1 MSQFRSTASLRAA
14 ITCLLLALTSVTATI
29 AATLTVQPGETLY
42 GIATRYKVSV
52 NDLVRVN
59 QLKSNNIS
67 PGQILEL
74 PKGIST
80 TGSGVQSTNQ
90 SSNQSGTATRTSVR
104 TPKTPESLLWPAE
117 GIITTHFTY
126 RGKRRG
132 HSGIDI
138 AAPFKTP
145 ISAALSGTVTSSGWD
160 VYGYGNLIVI
170 RGQDGRDY
178 YYAHNSKLLVRRG
191 QHVAQGQLIALMG
204 STGRSTGSHLHFE
217 VRNGSRIINPYAML
231 PSSRLQLAA
240 YRR

>member
-1 MSQFRSTASLRAA
+1 MSQFHSTARLRAA
-14 ITCLLLALTSVTATI
+14 ITCLLLALTSITATI
-29 AATLTVQPGETLY
+29 AATVTVQPGETLY
-42 GIATRYKVSV
+42 GIASRYKVSV
-52 NDLVRVN
+52 NDLVRTN
-59 QLKSNNIS
+59 QLKSNSIS
-67 PGQILEL
+67 PGQTLEL
-74 PKGIST
+74 PKTGSSAQST
-80 TGSGVQSTNQ
+80 TQ
-90 SSNQSGTATRTSVR
+90 SSRVTRASVR
-104 TPKTPESLLWPAE
+104 TSDTLENLLWPAE
-117 GIITTHFTY
+117 GVITTHFTY

-160 VYGYGNLIVI
+160 VYGYGNLLVI
-170 RGQDGRDY
+170 RGVDGRDY

-191 QHVAQGQLIALMG
+191 QRIAQGQLIALMG

>member
-1 MSQFRSTASLRAA
+1 LSQFHSTARLRAA
-14 ITCLLLALTSVTATI
+14 ITCLLLALTSITATI
-29 AATLTVQPGETLY
+29 AATVTVQPGETLY
-42 GIATRYKVSV
+42 GIASRYKVSV
-52 NDLVRVN
+52 NDLVRTN
-59 QLKSNNIS
+59 QLKTNSIS
-67 PGQILEL
+67 PGQVLEL
-74 PKGIST
+74 PKTGSSAQST
-80 TGSGVQSTNQ
+80 TP
-90 SSNQSGTATRTSVR
+90 SSRVTRASVR
-104 TPKTPESLLWPAE
+104 TSNSFENLLWPAE
-117 GIITTHFTY
+117 GVITTHFTY

-160 VYGYGNLIVI
+160 VYGYGNLLVI
-170 RGQDGRDY
+170 RGVDGRDY

-191 QHVAQGQLIALMG
+191 QRVAQGQLIALMG

-217 VRNGSRIINPYAML
+217 VRSGSRIINPYAML

>member
-1 MSQFRSTASLRAA
+1 MSQIHSTVRLRAT
-14 ITCLLLALTSVTATI
+14 ITCLLLALTSITATI
-29 AATLTVQPGETLY
+29 AATVTVQPGETLY
-42 GIATRYKVSV
+42 GIASRYKVSV
-52 NDLVRVN
+52 KDLVRTN
-59 QLKSNNIS
+59 QLKTNSIS
-67 PGQILEL
+67 PGQVLEL
-74 PKGIST
+74 PKTGSSAQST
-80 TGSGVQSTNQ
+80 TP
-90 SSNQSGTATRTSVR
+90 SSRVTRASVR
-104 TPKTPESLLWPAE
+104 TSDTLENLLWPAE

-160 VYGYGNLIVI
+160 VYGYGNLLVI
-170 RGQDGRDY
+170 RGVDGRDY

-191 QHVAQGQLIALMG
+191 QRVAQGQLIALMG

-217 VRNGSRIINPYAML
+217 VRNGSSIINPYAML

>member
-1 MSQFRSTASLRAA
+1 MSQFHSTVRLRAA
-14 ITCLLLALTSVTATI
+14 ITCLLVALTSITATI
-29 AATLTVQPGETLY
+29 AATVTVQPGETLY
-42 GIATRYKVSV
+42 GIASRYKVSV
-52 NDLVRVN
+52 KDLVRAN
-59 QLKSNNIS
+59 QLKTNSIS
-67 PGQILEL
+67 PGQVLEL
-74 PKGIST
+74 PQTGSSAQST
-80 TGSGVQSTNQ
+80 TP
-90 SSNQSGTATRTSVR
+90 SSRVTRASVR
-104 TPKTPESLLWPAE
+104 TSDTLENLLWPAE

-170 RGQDGRDY
+170 RGVDGRNY
-178 YYAHNSKLLVRRG
+178 YYAHNSKLMVRRG
-191 QHVAQGQLIALMG
+191 QRVAQGQLIALMG

-217 VRNGSRIINPYAML
+217 VRSGSRIINPYAML